1 MDIRRS
7 ELRSPSASPE
17 AASSNEEVRLKWQ
30 QRLCQ
35 VYNNGSIVD
44 VELDN
49 AVAKPTVSIPDQPDE
64 GIYDF
69 RLFSR
74 NVKTN
79 HACHQWI
86 NRVRIE
92 SPTPVTKEPGFV
104 HPRRSEDYYFT
115 GTRLD
120 IERRRYEEATVN
132 GEQVLKESRAKWP
145 GFELP
150 WRVTTILERNA
161 PKRSTP
167 STTFAQVTTA
177 GKRRRNGKKKR
188 IATRIRTRAQS
199 EREAVLKRTEVEKQ
213 AMEAEKRNRRNREKK
228 IKRREKARAMKKEV

>member
-1 MDIRRS
+1 IRRS

-35 VYNNGSIVD
+35 VYNNGSNVD

-49 AVAKPTVSIPDQPDE
+49 AVAKPTVSIPDQPDQA
-64 GIYDF
+64 IYDF
-69 RLFSR
+69 RLFSG
-74 NVKTN
+74 NTKTS
-79 HACHQWI
+79 HACDQWI
-86 NRVRIE
+86 NKVRIE

-115 GTRLD
+115 GTRSD
-120 IERRRYEEATVN
+120 VERRRYEEATVN
-132 GEQVLKESRAKWP
+132 GDQVLKESRGKWP

-167 STTFAQVTTA
+167 PTTFAQVTAA

-188 IATRIRTRAQS
+188 IAIRIRTRAQS